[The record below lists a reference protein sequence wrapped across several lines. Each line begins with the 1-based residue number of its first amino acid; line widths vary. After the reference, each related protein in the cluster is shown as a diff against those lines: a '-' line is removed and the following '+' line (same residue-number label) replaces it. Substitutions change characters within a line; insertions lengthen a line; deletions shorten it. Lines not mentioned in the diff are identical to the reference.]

1 MKQLKIIADQY
12 NSQYSVSQAR
22 FNESITLA
30 PHSRIWLDKISMNIL
45 SGGGNGTY
53 TIGAQTISFNPSKLP
68 GTASSQNKTFIIN
81 AGTYSLPE
89 LLALIQDGFNR
100 SLNSNP
106 AFNSIGKIVDLGLGF
121 LVTSAI
127 PFGGSV
133 PIVTI
138 SFVGATCET
147 RNDVIL
153 NNAIISQPDIIFP
166 SGYTPQTASALFPT
180 PLLRGALLVATS
192 LRTSSGFM
200 SNNTCRIGLFNPLPA
215 GELQYGLEL
224 VAGLWYVI
232 NGTNSTLVTNQAA
245 FQNTGT
251 NWEFKQYCF
260 YIDPTDTA
268 ANGLRFSII
277 DSSAPNRVI
286 LYTTP
291 SGAFSGYT
299 TANTYYFSIEW
310 EADPLDI
317 MLWQN
322 PFITYQPNI
331 AVDNVGPY
339 IDFAS
344 IGARTYL
351 GATSAPSVTTYPV
364 LPLVAP
370 PIRNVVIKFVDSTV
384 LAFGLGFGTTTLPT
398 IVGSSGSV
406 TADNPVN
413 FVNFIDL
420 ALDILNL
427 PLSTYISSSSTTG
440 RTNTLSYFTPQ
451 PQNSS
456 STSLYSYENKNI
468 TFIDINN
475 EKPLV
480 LEALQY
486 RVYNPADLNSYFIF
500 TNLSITMFVSEPE
513 EGADVRMAM

>member
-1 MKQLKIIADQY
+1 MKQLKILADQY

-30 PHSRIWLDKISMNIL
+30 PHSRIWLDKISMNIVQ
-45 SGGGNGTY
+45 SGGDGTY
-53 TIGAQTISFNPSKLP
+53 TIGNQTITFNPSKLP
-68 GTASSQNKTFIIN
+68 GSATSQYKTFIIG

-89 LLALIQDGFNR
+89 LLALLQDGFNR

-106 AFNSIGKIVDLGLGF
+106 AFNSIGTIVDLGLGF

-127 PFGGSV
+127 QPGGSIPV
-133 PIVTI
+133 VTI

-153 NNAIISQPDIIFP
+153 DDANIGGGVIM
-166 SGYTPQTASALFPT
+166 PQVYVPFTASALFPT
-180 PLLRGALLVATS
+180 PLLGGAMLVSTS
-192 LRTSSGFM
+192 LRTQTGLMSGN
-200 SNNTCRIGLFNPLPA
+200 SCRVGLFNPLPA
-215 GELQYGLEL
+215 GGLQYGLEL
-224 VAGLWYVI
+224 FAGLWYVV
-232 NGTNSTLVTNQAA
+232 NGANTTLVTNQVA
-245 FQNTGT
+245 FDNTGV
-251 NWEFKQYCF
+251 NYEDKQYCF
-260 YIDPTDTA
+260 YIDPVDTT

-277 DSSAPNRVI
+277 DESGPTRVI

-291 SGAFSGYT
+291 VGAFAGYT

-310 EADPLDI
+310 EADPADV
-317 MLWQN
+317 MEWQN
-322 PFITYQPNI
+322 PLITYQPNI

-351 GATSAPSVTTYPV
+351 GGLSQPSLTTYPV
-364 LPLVAP
+364 LPLLAP
-370 PIRNVVIKFVDSTV
+370 PIRNVVIKFVNSTT

-398 IVGSSGSV
+398 IVGSSGSI
-406 TADNPVN
+406 TADNAVN

-420 ALDILNL
+420 AIDILNL
-427 PLSTYISSSSTTG
+427 PLASYISSSNTTG

-451 PQNSS
+451 PQNNT

-475 EKPLV
+475 ELPLV

-486 RVYNPADLNSYFIF
+486 RVYNPTDLNSFF
-500 TNLSITMFVSEPE
+500 VFSNLSITMFVSEPV
-513 EGADVRMAM
+513 EGADVRIAG

>member
-12 NSQYSVSQAR
+12 NSQSSVSQAR

-30 PHSRIWLDKISMNIL
+30 PHSRIWLDKISMNIIS
-45 SGGGNGTY
+45 SGGDGTY
-53 TIGAQTISFNPSKLP
+53 TIGKQTITFNPSKLP
-68 GTASSQNKTFIIN
+68 GSATSQYKTFTID

-106 AFNSIGKIVDLGLGF
+106 AFNSIGTIVDLGLGF

-127 PFGGSV
+127 PLTKSV
-133 PIVTI
+133 PVVTI

-147 RNDVIL
+147 RDDVLLDDCSIANDVIT
-153 NNAIISQPDIIFP
+153 PDAP
-166 SGYTPQTASALFPT
+166 PNPAVALWPT
-180 PLLRGALLVATS
+180 PLLGGAMLVATS
-192 LRTSSGFM
+192 LRTQTGFM
-200 SNNTCRIGLFNPLPA
+200 SNNTCRVGLFNPQPA
-215 GELQYGLEL
+215 GGLQYGLEL
-224 VAGLWYVI
+224 DAGLWYVK
-232 NGTNSTLVTNQAA
+232 NGANSTLVTNQAA
-245 FQNTGT
+245 FQNTGV

-277 DSSAPNRVI
+277 DESGPTRVI

-291 SGAFSGYT
+291 AGSFTGYT
-299 TANTYYFSIEW
+299 TTNTYNFSIEW
-310 EADPLDI
+310 EADPADV
-317 MLWQN
+317 MAWQN
-322 PFITYQPNI
+322 PYITYQPNI

-351 GATSAPSVTTYPV
+351 GGLSQPSLTTYPA
-364 LPLVAP
+364 LPLLAP
-370 PIRNVVIKFVDSTV
+370 PIRNVVIKFVDSTA

-406 TADNPVN
+406 TADNAVN

-427 PLSTYISSSSTTG
+427 PLSTFISSSSTTG
-440 RTNTLSYFTPQ
+440 RTNTLAYFTPQ
-451 PQNSS
+451 PQNYT

-475 EKPLV
+475 EQPLV

-486 RVYNPADLNSYFIF
+486 RVYNPTDLNSFF
-500 TNLSITMFVSEPE
+500 VFSNLSITMFVSEPE
-513 EGADVRMAM
+513 EGTDVRIASA

>member
-12 NSQYSVSQAR
+12 NSQSSVSQAR

-30 PHSRIWLDKISMNIL
+30 PHSRIWLDKISMNIIS
-45 SGGGNGTY
+45 SGGDGTY
-53 TIGAQTISFNPSKLP
+53 TIGAQTITFNPSKLP
-68 GTASSQNKTFIIN
+68 GTATSQYKTFTID

-106 AFNSIGKIVDLGLGF
+106 AFNSIGTIVDLGLGF

-127 PFGGSV
+127 PLTNTIPV
-133 PIVTI
+133 VTI

-147 RNDVIL
+147 RNDVL
-153 NNAIISQPDIIFP
+153 LDDAAIFGDTITPTV
-166 SGYTPQTASALFPT
+166 YTPFTASALFPT
-180 PLLRGALLVATS
+180 PLLGGAMLVSTS
-192 LRTSSGFM
+192 LRTQTGLM
-200 SNNTCRIGLFNPLPA
+200 STNACRVGLFNPLPA
-215 GELQYGLEL
+215 GGLQYGLEL
-224 VAGLWYVI
+224 FGGLWYVV
-232 NGTNSTLVTNQAA
+232 NGANTTLVTNQIA
-245 FQNTGT
+245 FDNSGVNFQD
-251 NWEFKQYCF
+251 KQYCF
-260 YIDPTDTA
+260 YTDPTDAA

-277 DSSAPNRVI
+277 DESGPTRVI

-291 SGAFSGYT
+291 AGAFTGYT

-310 EADPLDI
+310 EADPANVLE
-317 MLWQN
+317 WQN
-322 PFITYQPNI
+322 PYITYQPNI

-351 GATSAPSVTTYPV
+351 GGTSAPSVTTYPV

-370 PIRNVVIKFVDSTV
+370 PIRNVVIKFVDSTA

-406 TADNPVN
+406 TADNAVN

-420 ALDILNL
+420 AIDILNL

-440 RTNTLSYFTPQ
+440 RTNTLAYFTPQ
-451 PQNSS
+451 PQNYT

-475 EKPLV
+475 EQPLV
-480 LEALQY
+480 LESLQY
-486 RVYNPADLNSYFIF
+486 RVYNPTDLNSYFVF
-500 TNLSITMFVSEPE
+500 SNLSITMFVSEPE
-513 EGADVRMAM
+513 EGTDVRIASA

>member
-30 PHSRIWLDKISMNIL
+30 PHSRIWLDKISMNIVS
-45 SGGGNGTY
+45 SGGDGTY
-53 TIGAQTISFNPSKLP
+53 TIGKQTITFNPSKLP
-68 GTASSQNKTFIIN
+68 GSATSQYKTFIID

-106 AFNSIGKIVDLGLGF
+106 AYNSIGKIVDLGLGF

-127 PFGGSV
+127 PLGGSV
-133 PIVTI
+133 PVVTI

-147 RNDVIL
+147 RTDVLLVGSHINDDVL
-153 NNAIISQPDIIFP
+153 YPDVF
-166 SGYTPQTASALFPT
+166 TPQTASALWPT
-180 PLLRGALLVATS
+180 PLLGGALLVTTS
-192 LRTSSGFM
+192 LRTDSGLM
-200 SNNTCRIGLFNPLPA
+200 SNNTCRVGLFNPLPA
-215 GELQYGLEL
+215 GGLQYGLEL

-245 FQNTGT
+245 FHNNGID
-251 NWEFKQYCF
+251 WELKQYAF

-277 DSSAPNRVI
+277 DESGPTRVI

-291 SGAFSGYT
+291 VGAFTGYT
-299 TANTYYFSIEW
+299 TENTYYFSIEW
-310 EADPLDI
+310 EADVADV

-322 PFITYQPNI
+322 PAITYQPNI

-351 GATSAPSVTTYPV
+351 GGTSDPSLTTYPV

-370 PIRNVVIKFVDSTV
+370 PIRNVVIKFVDSTA

-398 IVGSSGSV
+398 IVGSSGSI
-406 TADNPVN
+406 TAENAVN

-440 RTNTLSYFTPQ
+440 RTNTLAYFTPQ
-451 PQNSS
+451 PQNFT

-475 EKPLV
+475 EQPLV

-486 RVYNPADLNSYFIF
+486 RVYNPADLNSFFVF
-500 TNLSITMFVSEPE
+500 TNLSITMFVSEPL
-513 EGADVRMAM
+513 EGTDVRMAM